1 MRYQYKRSLSP
12 RKRRH
17 LRVRAKVSG
26 TNERPRLNVFRSN
39 AHTYA
44 QIIDDT
50 VGHTLVAAST
60 LEPSVRDQF
69 GESENNLRRVSEAT
83 VVGRVIAERAQEK
96 GITKVVFDR
105 GGYKFHGRVK
115 AVADAA
121 RESGL
126 EF

>member
-1 MRYQYKRSLSP
+1 MRFQYKRQLSP

-26 TNERPRLNVFRSN
+26 TPERPRLNVFRSN
-39 AHTYA
+39 EHIYA

-60 LEPSVRDQF
+60 LEKEVRERF
-69 GESENNLRRVSEAT
+69 PEEHPKVVEAR
-83 VVGRVIAERAQEK
+83 VVGQVIGERARAK
-96 GITKVVFDR
+96 GITRVVFDR
-105 GGYKFHGRVK
+105 GGYKYHGRVK
-115 AVADAA
+115 ALADGA
-121 RESGL
+121 REAGL

>member
-1 MRYQYKRSLSP
+1 MRFQYKRQLSP

-26 TNERPRLNVFRSN
+26 TSERPRLNVFRSN
-39 AHTYA
+39 EHIYA

-60 LEPSVRDQF
+60 LEKEVRERF
-69 GESENNLRRVSEAT
+69 PEEHPKVVEAR
-83 VVGRVIAERAQEK
+83 VVGQVIGERARAK
-96 GITKVVFDR
+96 GITRVVFDR
-105 GGYKFHGRVK
+105 GGYKYHGRVK
-115 AVADAA
+115 ALADGA
-121 RESGL
+121 REAGL